1 MAIDFLK
8 MLDPRRGQLGKI
20 DLLDPAVTGTV
31 GFLIG
36 GPAGAAIGAGVGAS
50 VKGMEAQQASARL
63 QRQAAQRQIRMQQQQ
78 AARERRSAIRQ
89 AILARAQARTV
100 AATTGQVAGTGFL
113 GGMASLTSQLGAN
126 LGYGTMMSG
135 LGQEY
140 TALSGQAAYLASRS
154 QMAEAIAGLGFGM
167 VGRSGQIGQF
177 VSGLTPAPTP
187 QQTAYP
193 QGQQF

>member
-1 MAIDFLK
+1 MAVFTTLAAAG
-8 MLDPRRGQLGKI
+8 LY
-20 DLLDPAVTGTV
+20 GTA
-31 GFLIG
+31 LY
-36 GPAGAAIGAGVGAS
+36 ATGAAVYATGAS
-50 VKGMEAQQASARL
+50 LYTQNQAVQAQRGAARVQARQQQA
-63 QRQAAQRQIRMQQQQ
+63 Q
-78 AARERRSAIRQ
+78 AARERRGAIRQ
-89 AILARAQARTV
+89 SILARAQARTV

-177 VSGLTPAPTP
+177 VSGLTPAPTGSP
-187 QQTAYP
+187 L
-193 QGQQF
+193 GGGGK

>member
-89 AILARAQARTV
+89 AILARSQARTIA
-100 AATTGQVAGTGFL
+100 AATGQIGGTAFL

-140 TALSGQAAYLASRS
+140 TSLSAQAAYQSGLAS
-154 QMAEAIAGLGFGM
+154 MYGTIADLGFGLA
-167 VGRSGQIGQF
+167 GRLPTTLSSNSGI
-177 VSGLTPAPTP
+177 PEPTGSP
-187 QQTAYP
+187 L
-193 QGQQF
+193 GGGGK

>member
-8 MLDPRRGQLGKI
+8 RLDPRRGQLGKI
-20 DLLDPAVTGTV
+20 DLLDPAVAATAAFIV
-31 GFLIG
+31 SG
-36 GPAGAAIGAGVGAS
+36 GNPVFAAAAAGAGAS

-89 AILARAQARTV
+89 AILARSQARTIA
-100 AATTGQVAGTGFL
+100 AATGQIGGTAFL

-140 TALSGQAAYLASRS
+140 TSLSAQAAYQSGLAS
-154 QMAEAIAGLGFGM
+154 MYGTIADLGFGLA
-167 VGRSGQIGQF
+167 GRLPTTTPSSNSGI
-177 VSGLTPAPTP
+177 PKPTGGP
-187 QQTAYP
+187 F
-193 QGQQF
+193 GGGGK

>member
-1 MAIDFLK
+1 MAIFTAI
-8 MLDPRRGQLGKI
+8 GT
-20 DLLDPAVTGTV
+20 AVGASAAAAAAT
-31 GFLIG
+31 
-36 GPAGAAIGAGVGAS
+36 GAAIVGTAVAVGGTVVS
-50 VKGMEAQQASARL
+50 MQSAQASARA
-63 QRQAAQRQIRMQQQQ
+63 QRQAAQRQIRMQQAE
-78 AARERRSAIRQ
+78 AARQRRGAIRQ
-89 AILARAQARTV
+89 SILARAQARTV

>member
-36 GPAGAAIGAGVGAS
+36 GPAGAAIGAGLGAS

-63 QRQAAQRQIRMQQQQ
+63 QRQATQRQIRMQQQQ

-89 AILARAQARTV
+89 AILARAQARTIA
-100 AATTGQVAGTGFL
+100 AATGQIGGTAFL
-113 GGMASLTSQLGAN
+113 GGMSSLTSQLGAN